1 MQGNLPPEAQEKLEE
16 LQDLQ
21 ETAQKVAAQ
30 KDQAE
35 STLNESEAALDALE
49 DVNEE
54 TMMYREVGELL
65 VETEYDTAHDELS
78 DKVDSLEI
86 RVEQLQKQEDRVRD
100 QFESLQEELQQMLQG
115 GAGGGPMGPGGAG
128 A

>member
-100 QFESLQEELQQMLQG
+100 QFESLQKELQQMLQG